1 LYAGSIGKSTEITAP
16 DFDLVL
22 FVNDVRPPFE
32 KVLEEWEKILILDK
46 SLSVDP
52 ESVKIT
58 EISLQFT
65 LTEENGDKIEVDLLP
80 ASNLVEKQKGV
91 GGRELA
97 EDQMDA
103 VLRLMNKNNYL
114 GYSSSL
120 SESQIYFMK
129 DQSPLA
135 HQVRTL

>member
-1 LYAGSIGKSTEITAP
+1 MYAGSIGKSTEITAP